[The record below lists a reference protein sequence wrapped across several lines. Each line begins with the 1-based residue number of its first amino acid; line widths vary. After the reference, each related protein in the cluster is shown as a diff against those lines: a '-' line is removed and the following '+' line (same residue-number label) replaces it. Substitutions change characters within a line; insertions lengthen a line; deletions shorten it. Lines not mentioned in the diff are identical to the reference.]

1 MNNNIDLKNLWI
13 RQETTMP
20 NEKEIFAKAN
30 KIKNEIRKESILLV
44 LALLL
49 TITIILLV
57 WFNANLQMLT
67 SKIGT
72 TLIIVAIVLAI
83 LNATKFLISPINK
96 HITADNKMYLAQFL
110 KLKQQQH
117 FTQTILMNVYFI
129 LLSIGLA
136 LYMYEPTLRMST
148 TSMALAYG
156 ITFAW
161 IAFNWLYLRPKTAK
175 KQQAKLN
182 AIIEKLQNLNNNLTT
197 PE

>member
-1 MNNNIDLKNLWI
+1 MNNNIDLKTLWN

-30 KIKNEIRKESILLV
+30 KIKNEIRKKSIFIVLV
-44 LALLL
+44 LLL
-49 TITIILLV
+49 TIAVILLV
-57 WFNANLQMLT
+57 WFNVNLQMLT
-67 SKIGT
+67 SKIGI
-72 TLIIVAIVLAI
+72 TLIIMAIVLAI
-83 LNATKFLISPINK
+83 LDTTKSLISPTNK
-96 HITADNKMYLAQFL
+96 NIATDNKIYLAQFL

-117 FTQTILMNVYFI
+117 FTQKILMNVYFT

-136 LYMYEPTLRMST
+136 LYMYEPTLRMNT
-148 TSMALAYG
+148 MSMALTYS

-182 AIIEKLQNLNNNLTT
+182 EIIEKLQNLNNNLAT